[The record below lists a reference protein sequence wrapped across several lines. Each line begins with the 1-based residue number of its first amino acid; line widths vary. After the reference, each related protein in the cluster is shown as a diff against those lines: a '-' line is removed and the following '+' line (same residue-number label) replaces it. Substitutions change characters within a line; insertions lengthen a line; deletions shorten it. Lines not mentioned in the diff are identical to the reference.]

1 MSMLIAGARDAE
13 LSVRVCPGRE
23 QVMSVKDEDVYS
35 CTVTLRTYQNRLAA
49 ITIERIAR
57 FGTTL
62 RCAGRTKV

>member
-35 CTVTLRTYQNRLAA
+35 CTVNIVLRVHTQTGYQ
-49 ITIERIAR
+49 TKIAR